1 LGVRKTVFAICVA
14 IGSFAAT
21 GTALAGPPAATTGA
35 ASAVTATTATFN
47 GTVLPNKETTTY
59 RFEYG
64 TTTAYGS
71 QTPAGTTSGN
81 APKAVSA
88 DITGLAP
95 STTYHFRLVATN
107 ASGTATG
114 ADAQFTTPAAGAAAV
129 TIAATP
135 RVVGFGKPVTI
146 AGQVVGRPDTRVQ
159 LEQTPFPFTDP
170 FKNAAQGTTD
180 AAANYAFQ
188 VTPALNTRYHVVAK
202 SPRAT
207 SADVTV
213 FVRTK
218 VGLRLGDRTPRRGAR
233 VRFRGSVLPA
243 HDGQAV
249 RIQRRTRVGWKT
261 IATPVLRTATPLDGV
276 TRSKY
281 RKRIRI
287 GRSGVYRTVMPAH
300 GDHARGKSPKRR
312 AVAH

>member
-1 LGVRKTVFAICVA
+1 MRAIVLSICLA
-14 IGSFAAT
+14 FPGLAAA
-21 GTALAGPPAATTGA
+21 GTALADPPAATTGA
-35 ASAVTATTATFN
+35 ASAVTATTATLN
-47 GTVLPNKETTTY
+47 GTVSPNKESTTY

-71 QTPAGTTSGN
+71 QTPAGTSGGN
-81 APKAVSA
+81 ADRPVSA

-95 STTYHFRLVATN
+95 STTYHFRLFATN

-114 ADAQFTTPAAGAAAV
+114 ADAQFTTAPAGAAAV

-135 RVVGFGKPVTI
+135 RVVTFGKPVTI
-146 AGQVVGRPDTRVQ
+146 AGHVAGRPDTKVE

-180 AAANYAFQ
+180 AAANYSFQ

-207 SADVTV
+207 SSDVTV
-213 FVRTK
+213 PVRTR
-218 VGLRLGDRTPRRGAR
+218 VSLRLGDRTPPRGAR

-243 HDGQAV
+243 HDGMRV
-249 RIQRRTRVGWKT
+249 RIQRRTLAGWKT
-261 IATPVLRTATPLDGV
+261 IATPSLRAATPVGGV
-276 TRSKY
+276 ERSKY
-281 RKRIRI
+281 ARRIRI
-287 GRSGVYRTVMPAH
+287 RRNSTYRTVMPAH
-300 GDHARGKSPKRR
+300 GDHARGTSRKRR
-312 AVAH
+312 AFVH